1 MGKTLAYKILENHL
15 VEGNLTP
22 GEEITIKI
30 DQTLTQDST
39 GTMVYLQL
47 EAMDIDK
54 VQTELSVAYIDH
66 NTLQTWI
73 CSPCS
78 NPESSILTSPCSTF
92 IFAIWSSSF
101 FTSPVKILDSPI
113 KLATNLVFGWL

>member
-54 VQTELSVAYIDH
+54 VQTELSVSETRRTVFQAGQRH
-66 NTLQTWI
+66 LPPAASGELWKTGK
-73 CSPCS
+73 
-78 NPESSILTSPCSTF
+78 NPAGI
-92 IFAIWSSSF
+92 
-101 FTSPVKILDSPI
+101 
-113 KLATNLVFGWL
+113 